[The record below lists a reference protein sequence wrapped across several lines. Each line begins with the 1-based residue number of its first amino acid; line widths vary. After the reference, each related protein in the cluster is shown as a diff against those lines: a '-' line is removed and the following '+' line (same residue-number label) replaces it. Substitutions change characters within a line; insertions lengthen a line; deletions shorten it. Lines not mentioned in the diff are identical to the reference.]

1 MPYQSRELTEAVQKT
16 AAGKPR
22 TCPPCCWRGLSGLCS
37 IFSTEFFSRSTWGQ
51 ARRAFG
57 LGLKHP
63 FNLCANLPRK
73 RPMHQELQTKPT
85 RFPFLTCRQI
95 VLEALPP
102 TPSTT
107 ATALGDAHPAGF
119 TCFPEKPQSS
129 PKSPQPRAPGMLRG
143 QHTTRRQTVD
153 KLCQLILPRHLLR
166 RRGV

>member
-1 MPYQSRELTEAVQKT
+1 MQNT

-22 TCPPCCWRGLSGLCS
+22 ACPPCCWRGLSSPCS
-37 IFSTEFFSRSTWGQ
+37 IFSTESFSRSTWGQ
-51 ARRAFG
+51 ARRDFG

-85 RFPFLTCRQI
+85 RFLFLICRQA

-102 TPSTT
+102 APQPPPRETPT
-107 ATALGDAHPAGF
+107 PAGF
-119 TCFPEKPQSS
+119 TRFPEKPQSS
-129 PKSPQPRAPGMLRG
+129 PKYPQPSAPGMLRG
-143 QHTTRRQTVD
+143 QHITRRQTVD